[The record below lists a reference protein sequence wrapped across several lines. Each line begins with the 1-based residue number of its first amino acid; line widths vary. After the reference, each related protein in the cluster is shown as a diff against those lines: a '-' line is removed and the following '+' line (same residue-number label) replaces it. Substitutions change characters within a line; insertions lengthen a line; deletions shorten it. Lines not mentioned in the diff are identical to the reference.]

1 MALGRVDLA
10 SRGWRPLPDPKDRYA
25 YRSLPSHLV
34 AALIDAHPDDRDR
47 ALALAIRRAADPAP
61 ARAA

>member
-1 MALGRVDLA
+1 
-10 SRGWRPLPDPKDRYA
+10 LPDPKNRYA